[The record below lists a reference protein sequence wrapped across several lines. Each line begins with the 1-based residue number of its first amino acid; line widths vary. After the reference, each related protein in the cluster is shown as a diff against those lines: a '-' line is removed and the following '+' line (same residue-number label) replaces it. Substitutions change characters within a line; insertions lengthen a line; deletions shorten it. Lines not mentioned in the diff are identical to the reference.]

1 MDELVKRLSD
11 GKHKVV
17 LERSKSAQEV
27 KEAIDR
33 GYVLIK
39 FPETRGGTEL
49 GIRLDKARS
58 VTSEANFAEG
68 KGTIQLVGTLV
79 LNYNEL
85 EAAAQID
92 LATLSGTGHLTLIAD
107 EAAWRAK
114 QATKQA
120 S

>member
-11 GKHKVV
+11 GMHKVV
-17 LERSKSAQEV
+17 LERSRSAQEL
-27 KEAIDR
+27 KEDIDR
-33 GYVLIK
+33 GYVLLK
-39 FPETRGGTEL
+39 FPETRGGTEI

-58 VTSEANFAEG
+58 VISEANFAEG
-68 KGTIQLVGTLV
+68 KGIVQLVGTLV
-79 LNYNEL
+79 LNYNEV

-92 LATLSGTGHLTLIAD
+92 LGTLSGTGHLTLIAE
-107 EAAWRAK
+107 EATWRAR